1 MEDTKPFSYLV
12 KKELSQ
18 LNNLKN
24 KNLVKFEFEGY
35 LFPNSSTQV
44 LTENEYNVNR
54 FAKLLLN
61 LNIDDYD
68 IEMKGDNFCLTLI
81 DIKKINKDYNL
92 YSEKNISEE
101 QAKAIFRGIFLRAG
115 SINNPN
121 NLYHLEIIFDNYK
134 NGNYFI
140 DLAKNFNFDFGSS
153 KRNSGIIAYLKSGD
167 KISEFLAFI
176 GCNSSVLNFEDVRMV
191 KEIRNNVNRQVN
203 LEAANLSKIAETAVK
218 QINDINYLKQ
228 KNYFNKLS
236 EKDKELC
243 KLRLNNPD
251 KPLAE
256 LGELMNPPLSKSGI
270 NHRFTNIHKIVE
282 ELKLEE
288 G

>member
-1 MEDTKPFSYLV
+1 MEDIKPFSYLV

-140 DLAKNFNFDFGSS
+140 DLAKKFNFDFGSS

>member
-1 MEDTKPFSYLV
+1 MDETKPFSYLV

-24 KNLVKFEFEGY
+24 KNLVKYEFEGY
-35 LFPNSSTQV
+35 LLPNSSAQV
-44 LTENEYNVNR
+44 LTENEYNINR

-68 IEMKGDNFCLTLI
+68 IEMKGDNFCLTPL
-81 DIKKINKDYNL
+81 DFRKVNKEYNL
-92 YSEKNISEE
+92 LSESNISEE
-101 QAKAIFRGIFLRAG
+101 EAKAAFRGIFLRSG

-134 NGNYFI
+134 NGNFFI
-140 DLAKNFNFDFGSS
+140 DLARRFNFEFGSS
-153 KRNSGIIAYLKSGD
+153 KRNSGIMVYLKSGD

-218 QINDINYLKQ
+218 QINDINYLKEI
-228 KNYFNKLS
+228 NYFNKLS
-236 EKDKELC
+236 EKDRELC
-243 KLRLNNPD
+243 NIRLNNPE
-251 KPLAE
+251 KTLAE
-256 LGELMNPPLSKSGI
+256 LGELMNPPLSKSGV
-270 NHRFTNIHKIVE
+270 NHRLTNIHKIAE
-282 ELKLEE
+282 EIKQEE

>member
-92 YSEKNISEE
+92 YAEKNISEE

>member
-1 MEDTKPFSYLV
+1 MEDIKPFSYLV

-92 YSEKNISEE
+92 YAEKNISEE

-140 DLAKNFNFDFGSS
+140 DLAKKFNFDFGSS

>member
-35 LFPNSSTQV
+35 LFPNSSAQV
-44 LTENEYNVNR
+44 LTENEYNINR

-92 YSEKNISEE
+92 YAEKNISEE

-140 DLAKNFNFDFGSS
+140 DLAKKFNFDFGSS

>member
-35 LFPNSSTQV
+35 LFPNSSAQV
-44 LTENEYNVNR
+44 LTENEYNINR
-54 FAKLLLN
+54 FAKLLFN

-92 YSEKNISEE
+92 FLENNISEE
-101 QAKAIFRGIFLRAG
+101 QAKAAFRGIFLRSG

-134 NGNYFI
+134 NGNYFV
-140 DLAKNFNFDFGSS
+140 DLAKRFDFDFGSS
-153 KRNSGIIAYLKSGD
+153 KRNSGIITYLKSGD

-256 LGELMNPPLSKSGI
+256 LGELMDPPLSKSGI
-270 NHRFTNIHKIVE
+270 NHRFTNIHKIAE
-282 ELKLEE
+282 ELKIEE

>member
-92 YSEKNISEE
+92 YTEKNISEE

-140 DLAKNFNFDFGSS
+140 DLAKKFNFDFGSS

>member
-92 YSEKNISEE
+92 YAEKNISEE

-140 DLAKNFNFDFGSS
+140 DLAKKFNFDFGSS

-236 EKDKELC
+236 EKK
-243 KLRLNNPD
+243 NYAN
-251 KPLAE
+251 
-256 LGELMNPPLSKSGI
+256 
-270 NHRFTNIHKIVE
+270 
-282 ELKLEE
+282 
-288 G
+288 

>member
-92 YSEKNISEE
+92 YAEKNISEE

-140 DLAKNFNFDFGSS
+140 DLAKKFNFDFGSS

-176 GCNSSVLNFEDVRMV
+176 SCNSSVLNFEDVRMV

>member
-1 MEDTKPFSYLV
+1 
-12 KKELSQ
+12 
-18 LNNLKN
+18 
-24 KNLVKFEFEGY
+24 
-35 LFPNSSTQV
+35 
-44 LTENEYNVNR
+44 
-54 FAKLLLN
+54 
-61 LNIDDYD
+61 
-68 IEMKGDNFCLTLI
+68 
-81 DIKKINKDYNL
+81 
-92 YSEKNISEE
+92 
-101 QAKAIFRGIFLRAG
+101 
-115 SINNPN
+115 
-121 NLYHLEIIFDNYK
+121 
-134 NGNYFI
+134 
-140 DLAKNFNFDFGSS
+140 
-153 KRNSGIIAYLKSGD
+153 
-167 KISEFLAFI
+167 
-176 GCNSSVLNFEDVRMV
+176 MV

>member
-18 LNNLKN
+18 LNNLKK

-35 LFPNSSTQV
+35 LFPNSSAQV
-44 LTENEYNVNR
+44 LTENEYNINR

-92 YSEKNISEE
+92 FLENNISEE
-101 QAKAIFRGIFLRAG
+101 QAKAAFRGIFLRSG

-134 NGNYFI
+134 NGNHFI
-140 DLAKNFNFDFGSS
+140 DLAKRFDFDFGSS
-153 KRNSGIIAYLKSGD
+153 KRNSGIVAYLKNGD

-176 GCNSSVLNFEDVRMV
+176 GCSSSVLNFEDVRMV

-256 LGELMNPPLSKSGI
+256 LGELMDPPLSKSGI
-270 NHRFTNIHKIVE
+270 NHRFTNIHKIAE

>member
-92 YSEKNISEE
+92 YAEKNISEE

-140 DLAKNFNFDFGSS
+140 DLAKKFNFDFGSS

>member
-140 DLAKNFNFDFGSS
+140 DLAKKFNFDFGSS